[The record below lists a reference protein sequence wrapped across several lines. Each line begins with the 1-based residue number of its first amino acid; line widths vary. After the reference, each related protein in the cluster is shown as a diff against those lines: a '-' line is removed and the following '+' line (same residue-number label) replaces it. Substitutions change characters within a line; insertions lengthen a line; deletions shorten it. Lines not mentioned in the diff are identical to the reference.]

1 MTDTK
6 DKNSSKKA
14 KKEKAPPITI
24 DEWQGTKQEQ
34 LKKLEEQR
42 LKIEKEINDLRRIET
57 SLSNRSLDAKKKILL
72 GSFLQQWAGN
82 ENRKPITSYN
92 DLVRMLDEYVKDKDR
107 DFFNFDLQPN
117 KAKQEPNSALQGVK
131 NTLEPNKSNLAS
143 QGQGIKSPQEI
154 DITLS

>member
-1 MTDTK
+1 MANTDDEKTT
-6 DKNSSKKA
+6 KKA
-14 KKEKAPPITI
+14 KKAPPATL

-42 LKIEKEINDLRRIET
+42 LKIENELKALKRIET
-57 SLSNRSLDAKKKILL
+57 PLSNRNLDAKKKILL

-82 ENRKPITSYN
+82 ENRQPITSYN

-117 KAKQEPNSALQGVK
+117 KAKQEPNSALQGIK
-131 NTLEPNKSNLAS
+131 NTLEPNKPNLAS

-154 DITLS
+154 NIPLS

>member
-6 DKNSSKKA
+6 DEKSSKKA
-14 KKEKAPPITI
+14 KKTPPATLK
-24 DEWQGTKQEQ
+24 DWEGTKAEQ
-34 LKKLEEQR
+34 LAKLEQQR
-42 LKIEKEINDLRRIET
+42 LKIKKELEDLTRIET
-57 SLSNRSLDAKKKILL
+57 PLSNRTLDAKKKILL
-72 GSFLQQWAGN
+72 GSFLQDWAGN
-82 ENRKPITSYN
+82 AKRQPINSYS
-92 DLVRMLDEYVKDKDR
+92 DLLKMLDEYLKR
-107 DFFNFDLQPN
+107 DSEREFFGLSP